1 MPPMDPS
8 IFVSGKI
15 VFASGKMAV
24 LASGK
29 IFGSSGKIVFA
40 SGNIFGSSGN
50 MAILVFFIVFLNKS
64 FFREDSFCFREVRFG
79 APVAFRECSG
89 KFVSELRSLPP
100 LPSPLPLP
108 PPIPPPLPSP
118 PPSHPSPLPRR
129 PLHPP
134 SLLFPLDPYFLA
146 LKCKSGY
153 GV

>member
-40 SGNIFGSSGN
+40 SGNIFGSSGK
-50 MAILVFFIVFLNKS
+50 MAILAFFIVFLNKS

-100 LPSPLPLP
+100 FPRPFPSLPLFHPHFLP
-108 PPIPPPLPSP
+108 PPFPSP
-118 PPSHPSPLPRR
+118 PPSPPSPPSPFPPLP
-129 PLHPP
+129 PGPP
-134 SLLFPLDPYFLA
+134 FPGF
-146 LKCKSGY
+146 
-153 GV
+153 

>member
-1 MPPMDPS
+1 MDPS

-15 VFASGKMAV
+15 IFAYGKMAV

-89 KFVSELRSLPP
+89 KFVSELPVCSGSSCPGR
-100 LPSPLPLP
+100 
-108 PPIPPPLPSP
+108 
-118 PPSHPSPLPRR
+118 H
-129 PLHPP
+129 
-134 SLLFPLDPYFLA
+134 LLADISGR
-146 LKCKSGY
+146 LK
-153 GV
+153 